1 MAALIRWNPSSDLIN
16 LHSQMDQLFGELSEA
31 WRSPQQRGGNVV
43 SAAFLPVDIER
54 TDDAIVIRASVPGF
68 EPDEVDITVENGVL
82 TIDAQHEEEDEQ
94 SEGDMIR
101 RERYVGRLYRQ
112 IVLGDGVRGEEA
124 EASFENGEL
133 VVRVPLEQKQQP
145 RRVRVSGRSR
155 RGKSDGNGS
164 GAQADGQQSGQSGQS
179 EQSGTAAQGEAN
191 LTGSAEQSGAS
202 GSTSGTPET
211 AGSGASQSGAR

>member
-31 WRSPQQRGGNVV
+31 WRGPQRGSNVV

-94 SEGDMIR
+94 TEGNVLR

-124 EASFENGEL
+124 EASFDNGEL
-133 VVRVPLEQKQQP
+133 TIRVPLEQKQQP

-164 GAQADGQQSGQSGQS
+164 AQSSGEQQSGEQQRGEQQS
-179 EQSGTAAQGEAN
+179 ELPGTAAQRETAN
-191 LTGSAEQSGAS
+191 TQSG
-202 GSTSGTPET
+202 G
-211 AGSGASQSGAR
+211 R